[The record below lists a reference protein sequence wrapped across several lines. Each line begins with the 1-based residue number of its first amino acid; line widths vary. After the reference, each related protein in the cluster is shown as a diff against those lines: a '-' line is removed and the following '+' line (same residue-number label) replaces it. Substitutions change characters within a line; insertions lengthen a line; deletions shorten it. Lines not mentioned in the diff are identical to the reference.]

1 MGPADSNRRARG
13 AAIESSEF
21 VLRMCEITKD
31 YQAVHALK
39 RVDIQVS
46 KGEIV
51 GLVGA
56 NGAGK
61 STLVKILGG
70 QLKNYSGTIA
80 VNNVPVKLSSPTVSQ
95 KCRIGVLP
103 QEPQFAWNLSIRDN
117 LLLFGGE
124 RPPFLGASSRNLEPQ
139 ASRNSVGSVQLW
151 AIARCHSGLAHAP
164 SASTSPDRAFGIV
177 QFRSP
182 GAGRTHN
189 NSHSIRVTATFLI
202 RAQKSISGV
211 RRHRSFAQH

>member
-1 MGPADSNRRARG
+1 
-13 AAIESSEF
+13 
-21 VLRMCEITKD
+21 MCEITKD

-124 RPPFLGASSRNLEPQ
+124 RPPFGRLFEELGTTSEPKQRWFSTALGYRQMPRRARSRAVSFNFSRSRAWHCAIPLFWCWTNPQ
-139 ASRNSVGSVQLW
+139 RLSLNQS
-151 AIARCHSGLAHAP
+151 
-164 SASTSPDRAFGIV
+164 
-177 QFRSP
+177 
-182 GAGRTHN
+182 HN
-189 NSHSIRVTATFLI
+189 NFSPSCA
-202 RAQKSISGV
+202 
-211 RRHRSFAQH
+211 